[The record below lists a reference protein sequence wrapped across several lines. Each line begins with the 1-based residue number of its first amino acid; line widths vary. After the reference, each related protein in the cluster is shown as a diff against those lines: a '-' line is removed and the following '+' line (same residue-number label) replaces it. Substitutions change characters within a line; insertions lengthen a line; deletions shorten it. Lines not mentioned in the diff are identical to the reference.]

1 MVAGLPSG
9 SAPHKTEAV
18 SVLATNKR
26 GADMLPYTTNKV
38 ISQLKSIFLLT
49 LFFFLALAVLPVKS
63 VYSAV
68 TLRVIVSWEYT
79 SPPPAELAGFRLYQD
94 GNMIYQIYDPFAF
107 QVSIDILVENTPT
120 VFTITAF
127 DVYDNESLQSTA
139 FTYTPPL
146 PSVDSDGDGL
156 SDDVD
161 PCPNDAT
168 NDADGDGV
176 CVEDGDCDDYDPSV
190 NPGTTEV
197 CDDFV
202 DNNCDGKVDEG
213 CYVCTDL
220 DGDNYCAEVDDC
232 DDYDPSVNPGTAE
245 VCDDGLDNNC
255 DGLIDGAD
263 TDCGACVFTGRE
275 KGKKCNDGLD
285 NDCNGLTDNEDPS
298 CGTLLSEDK
307 LSEGKGKTCRDGLD
321 NDGDGQTDC
330 DDIDCA
336 FNRSCK

>member
-1 MVAGLPSG
+1 M
-9 SAPHKTEAV
+9 APV
-18 SVLATNKR
+18 FL
-26 GADMLPYTTNKV
+26 ADMQSTDGGDTATLRYDNKDPYSVDLMVEEEASNGDEIAHTTET
-38 ISQLKSIFLLT
+38 IGYMLLSPSQLS
-49 LFFFLALAVLPVKS
+49 LP
-63 VYSAV
+63 
-68 TLRVIVSWEYT
+68 I
-79 SPPPAELAGFRLYQD
+79 
-94 GNMIYQIYDPFAF
+94 
-107 QVSIDILVENTPT
+107 
-120 VFTITAF
+120 
-127 DVYDNESLQSTA
+127 
-139 FTYTPPL
+139 
-146 PSVDSDGDGL
+146 DSDGDGL
-156 SDDVD
+156 SDDID
-161 PCPNDAT
+161 SCPNDAA

-202 DNNCDGKVDEG
+202 DNNCDGILDEG

-245 VCDDGLDNNC
+245 ICDDGLDNNC

>member
-1 MVAGLPSG
+1 
-9 SAPHKTEAV
+9 
-18 SVLATNKR
+18 
-26 GADMLPYTTNKV
+26 MLPYTTNKV
-38 ISQLKSIFLLT
+38 ISQLKSIFHLT
-49 LFFFLALAVLPVKS
+49 LFFFLALAVLPVES

-190 NPGTTEV
+190 NPGT
-197 CDDFV
+197 
-202 DNNCDGKVDEG
+202 
-213 CYVCTDL
+213 
-220 DGDNYCAEVDDC
+220 AEI
-232 DDYDPSVNPGTAE
+232 
-245 VCDDGLDNNC
+245 CDDGLDNNC